1 MIYLIGV
8 SLLDLADERLQGKG
22 DLTEGLELAL
32 WGHLLGLRRS
42 ETELGH
48 GLVYLLRLML
58 LLVVGGSCSSSLLV
72 HLLVGHVGQGE
83 LRPELDGD
91 RVDMHGHHTGNA
103 LRWLLL
109 LLPEERER

>member
-1 MIYLIGV
+1 M

-32 WGHLLGLRRS
+32 GHLLGLRRS

-58 LLVVGGSCSSSLLV
+58 LLLLLVVVGGSSSSLLV

-109 LLPEERER
+109 LLPKERER